1 MEDIARMLFM
11 AIVDR
16 GDEATLPFRN

>member
-16 GDEATLPFRN
+16 GDEATFPFRN